1 MSITC
6 LLLQE
11 GATQAPGTQACGVH
25 PPSATSIAALQAG
38 EPHAD
43 ETCAYITF
51 LKQYRQAFGR
61 VDLAMTSQW
70 FLTAVATARV
80 SQMRQAWKTLLPCTH
95 SPGCPEC
102 VSWK

>member
-11 GATQAPGTQACGVH
+11 GVTQASGMQACAAHH
-25 PPSATSIAALQAG
+25 PLVTSIAALQAG

-61 VDLAMTSQW
+61 VGLAMTPQYV
-70 FLTAVATARV
+70 LTAVATARV
-80 SQMRQAWKTLLPCTH
+80 SQMRQAWRTLLPCTQ

-102 VSWK
+102 AS